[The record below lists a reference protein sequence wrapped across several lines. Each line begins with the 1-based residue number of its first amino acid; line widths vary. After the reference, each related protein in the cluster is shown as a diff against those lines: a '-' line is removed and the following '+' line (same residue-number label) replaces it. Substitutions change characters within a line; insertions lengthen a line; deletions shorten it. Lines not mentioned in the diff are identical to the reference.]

1 MPKATS
7 KTTAAPDM
15 SKSVNAM
22 QAMSFLAP
30 LIAPQIKQ
38 FWDTQEKVLDET
50 QRFTQHWF
58 ERRHAAVRSSLDTAR
73 SVTTGGISNPMTAIS
88 MLTDWQRH
96 SAERMA
102 EDAREWFETMSR
114 CAEYAVNTE
123 KNTLDE
129 TMTEAAD
136 LARKVTKSAK
146 SEPV

>member
-1 MPKATS
+1 
-7 KTTAAPDM
+7 
-15 SKSVNAM
+15 M
-22 QAMSFLAP
+22 QGLTLVAP
-30 LIAPQIKQ
+30 LIAPQIEQ

-58 ERRHAAVRSSLDTAR
+58 ERRHEAVRSSLDTAR
-73 SVTTGGISNPMTAIS
+73 NVTSGALTNPMSVMTLMS
-88 MLTDWQRH
+88 EWQKH

-114 CAEYAVNTE
+114 CAEYAINTE
-123 KNTLDE
+123 KATLDE
-129 TMTEAAD
+129 TMTGAAD